1 MFPVVG
7 ELRATV
13 VAPAIGDEIFA
24 AFGVLLRY
32 LPISPAAVPETLGHA

>member
-13 VAPAIGDEIFA
+13 VAPAGDEILA
-24 AFGVLLRY
+24 AFGVRLRY
-32 LPISPAAVPETLGHA
+32 LPISAAAVPETLGHE